1 MNSFDFAASRRQ
13 VPEFRRT
20 AREVLLTLIDMSRNL
35 GSEQMTLRFYNG
47 CQGRRAAAVVAA
59 EPIPRYHLIGRIIGP
74 RTARQQQQRRGEGGT
89 GVERA

>member
-47 CQGRRAAAVVAA
+47 GKAAASAVVAA